1 MEKLKVAV
9 VGAGIYG
16 KNHLNAYTW
25 NPNSELVAVCDMN
38 PEITKQVKE
47 EYHVNTYNDIE
58 EMLNNEDIDAVSV
71 ATPDPYHKEPVLAAI
86 RHGKHV
92 LVEKPLATSS
102 QDAYEI
108 IDAAKE
114 AGVRVMVDYHK
125 RWDPSSVA
133 IKNQLELE
141 ETGKP
146 IRGYIR
152 MDNIYDVAL
161 NWLKW
166 SANSSPVHFVGT
178 HCYDIVRWYMGCDVV
193 DVYAV
198 GHKGILKSK
207 GVDTWDSITAILTF
221 ENGCTWT
228 VENAWILPDG
238 FAKADD
244 GYTQILCENKMFRID
259 SQHRG
264 VEIFDSVKQ
273 HTPNVAFIQENNGRP
288 MGFGIEPL
296 NDFVYCIQNDK
307 PFIANLNDGLEAELI
322 AEAVHK
328 SAEIGEKV
336 NIIRRDK

>member
-133 IKNQLELE
+133 IKN
-141 ETGKP
+141 
-146 IRGYIR
+146 
-152 MDNIYDVAL
+152 VAGL
-161 NWLKW
+161 L
-166 SANSSPVHFVGT
+166 
-178 HCYDIVRWYMGCDVV
+178 D
-193 DVYAV
+193 AV
-198 GHKGILKSK
+198 SCL
-207 GVDTWDSITAILTF
+207 
-221 ENGCTWT
+221 
-228 VENAWILPDG
+228 
-238 FAKADD
+238 
-244 GYTQILCENKMFRID
+244 
-259 SQHRG
+259 
-264 VEIFDSVKQ
+264 
-273 HTPNVAFIQENNGRP
+273 
-288 MGFGIEPL
+288 
-296 NDFVYCIQNDK
+296 
-307 PFIANLNDGLEAELI
+307 LEAVVRLLQSI
-322 AEAVHK
+322 KKLKKTIMYKSHK
-328 SAEIGEKV
+328 KKLPHNS
-336 NIIRRDK
+336 RRNKR